1 MRTFYPIFLTRV
13 SDSRHAVG
21 VPTFTDLAPTVPDL
35 DRMTLQRLARL
46 RAEMDSRG
54 VDALVL
60 LHGPHVSYAT
70 GWVPESVDATHA
82 VNRRAVAIVTPEEAY
97 LHPPPGHTGG
107 AAGVGTSTDSAA
119 RAGVTLAE
127 PLWPELD
134 DGMAA
139 FARALGEALGD
150 VRGRRVAIDEITGA
164 MARSALLSDAE
175 LSDARAVLAPAR
187 LIKTDDE
194 IACTDAAQRLN
205 EVAMEA
211 ARAAAVPGATR
222 SEVTGVFL
230 RRIHEMGCTICMI
243 DPIFE
248 VVPKTR
254 EDGPRTSTGHIAFP
268 TGVHDPVLAEGDL
281 MWVDTG
287 IGYEGYVSDFGR
299 TWVVGRDPVPEEVEM
314 YDRWMAVTDA
324 AYEAIRPGATLGD
337 VGRAATVADAAAG
350 GDRPWLP
357 HFYLAHG
364 IGVESAE
371 MPMIGTD
378 LGQDFDD
385 SFVLAPNML
394 LVLEPIAW
402 RDGFGGY
409 RAEEIV
415 AVTDDGCRLLGSAH
429 HYLPFSTP
437 PGRRWADHRGT
448 ANHWVGGDLVTA
460 RAANA
465 AGATRQGPE

>member
-1 MRTFYPIFLTRV
+1 ML
-13 SDSRHAVG
+13 SC
-21 VPTFTDLAPTVPDL
+21 VPTFTDLAPRTPDL
-35 DRMTLQRLARL
+35 DRMSLDRLARL
-46 RAEMDSRG
+46 RAEMDARG
-54 VDALVL
+54 VDVLVL

-70 GWVPESVDATHA
+70 GWVPQSVDTTHA
-82 VNRRAVAIVTPEEAY
+82 VNRRAVAIVTAEEAR
-97 LHPPPGHTGG
+97 LHPAPGRQEVRT
-107 AAGVGTSTDSAA
+107 
-119 RAGVTLAE
+119 RAGVELAD

-134 DGMAA
+134 DGMASFSDSVA
-139 FARALGEALGD
+139 DAAGEL
-150 VRGRRVAIDEITGA
+150 RGRRVAVDEITGA
-164 MARSALLSDAE
+164 MARSGLLATAD
-175 LSDARAVLAPAR
+175 LLDARSVLAPAR
-187 LIKTDDE
+187 LVKTPEE

-205 EVAMEA
+205 EVAMES

-222 SEVTGVFL
+222 SQVTGVFL

-254 EDGPRTSTGHIAFP
+254 QDGPRTSTGHIAFP
-268 TGVHDPVLAEGDL
+268 TGVADPVLAEGDL
-281 MWVDTG
+281 LWVDTG

-299 TWVVGRDPVPEEVEM
+299 TWVIGRDPVPEEVEL
-314 YDRWMAVTDA
+314 YQRWMAVTDA
-324 AYEAIRPGATLGD
+324 SYEAIRPGATLGD
-337 VGRAATVADAAAG
+337 VGRAAAGADAEA
-350 GDRPWLP
+350 DVRPWLP

-385 SFVLAPNML
+385 GFVLETGML

-415 AVTDDGCRLLGSAH
+415 AVTEDGCRLLGARH
-429 HYLPFSTP
+429 HYLPFETP
-437 PGRRWADHRGT
+437 PGRRWEDLPGSE
-448 ANHWVGGDLVTA
+448 NHWVGHDLV
-460 RAANA
+460 
-465 AGATRQGPE
+465 GPPVEE